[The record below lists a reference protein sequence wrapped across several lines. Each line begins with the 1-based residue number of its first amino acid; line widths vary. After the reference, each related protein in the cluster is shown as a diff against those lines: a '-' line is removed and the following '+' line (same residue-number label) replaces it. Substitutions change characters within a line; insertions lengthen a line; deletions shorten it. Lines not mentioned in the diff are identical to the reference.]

1 MNFFGDERAAEL
13 RDLFFESAEDLL
25 QAMNEGGLEL
35 EERPGDGECLR
46 RVRRAVHTLK
56 GDSAACGFREMSEL
70 AHELE
75 DVLTPG
81 ELGSK
86 GSALVEVVLMAADV
100 FHNMLVAYRGN
111 IQPPAGSELRAHI
124 RKVLQSAE
132 SSPVHAPAL
141 APLTARFSWTEY
153 ESLMISES
161 VKRGEAVYNVAAL
174 LAPDAPVPAAAVQL
188 VRSALLAC
196 GKIIAFRPGE
206 NEEVSHVK
214 QIEAALATKQAVEHI
229 QRKCKIPTMIS
240 EVVVERA
247 EGEATPHRD
256 LLEILLESEAAAV
269 AAGIAGS
276 ARAVEI
282 TQNYDHEAAALDPDA
297 DTEVDA
303 DALGQA
309 GPKPSAPTRPPN
321 PALAA
326 AVENTLRVEAARIDN
341 VMNLVGELIIGK
353 SMLHRTILEFEKHH
367 AKDPLR
373 GKFADALA
381 FQTRVLS
388 DLQKSVMKIRMV
400 PVEQLFRRFP
410 RVVRDVAKQRSRDI
424 ALEIA
429 GQNTDL
435 DKGILDSLAE
445 PLAHLV
451 RNAADHG
458 IEDAALR
465 VAAGKPAR
473 GTVRLNA
480 YHQANQVVIEIA
492 DDGRGLEKEKILRR
506 AIEHGIV
513 SAAEASRLSD
523 NEALN
528 LIFRPG
534 LSTAD
539 EITEISGRGVGL
551 DVVQAALHRLKGTI
565 SIQTVPGKGTTF
577 FLMVPLTLAS
587 IQALMF
593 RVGGRPYAVPLSS
606 VVEIT
611 RIQESEIHIV
621 DGHEVLRLRD
631 HLLTLVRLE
640 RLGGD
645 RQPKGKR
652 LFVVVTSAGS
662 RKCGLIVD
670 SLMGEEE
677 LVMKALEDRLTAS
690 EIISGAS
697 ILGDGT
703 VVLVL
708 NVPAVVARLG
718 RPEPLGAIA

>member
-1 MNFFGDERAAEL
+1 VNFFGDERAAEL
-13 RDLFFESAEDLL
+13 RDLFFESAEELL

-35 EERPGDGECLR
+35 EERPGDGESLR

-75 DVLTPG
+75 DVLTTG
-81 ELGSK
+81 SLGDK
-86 GSALVEVVLMAADV
+86 GATLVEVVLMAADV
-100 FHNMLVAYRGN
+100 FHNMLAAYRGN
-111 IQPPAGSELRAHI
+111 FPPPAGAELRAHI
-124 RKVLQSAE
+124 RKALQSPADDAAE
-132 SSPVHAPAL
+132 EAL
-141 APLTARFSWTEY
+141 APLAVRFTWTEY
-153 ESLMISES
+153 ERLMIGEAI
-161 VKRGEAVYNVAAL
+161 KRGETVYNVAAL
-174 LAPDAPVPAAAVQL
+174 IAAESSMPAAAVQL
-188 VRSALLAC
+188 VRSALQASGNVL
-196 GKIIAFRPGE
+196 AFRPGDD
-206 NEEVSHVK
+206 EELAKVK
-214 QIEAALATKQAVEHI
+214 QIEAAIATRQPVESL
-229 QRKCKIPTMIS
+229 RKKCKVPTMIS
-240 EVVVERA
+240 EVVVQPA
-247 EGEATPHRD
+247 EVEETTHRD
-256 LLEILLESEAAAV
+256 LLEILLESEAKAV
-269 AAGIAGS
+269 ASGIALPPAIVDES
-276 ARAVEI
+276 LNPYADLQEHDEVKAASPAV
-282 TQNYDHEAAALDPDA
+282 
-297 DTEVDA
+297 
-303 DALGQA
+303 
-309 GPKPSAPTRPPN
+309 N

-326 AVENTLRVEAARIDN
+326 AAENSLRVDATRIDN

-367 AKDPLR
+367 SKDPLR

-381 FQTRVLS
+381 FQTRVLG

-410 RVVRDVAKQRSRDI
+410 RVVRDVAKQRGRDI
-424 ALEIA
+424 TLDLA

-435 DKGILDSLAE
+435 DKGILDALAD

-458 IEDAALR
+458 IEDAAPR

-473 GTVRLNA
+473 GTIRLNA
-480 YHQANQVVIEIA
+480 YHQANQVVIEIS
-492 DDGRGLEKEKILRR
+492 DDGRGLDKEKIVRR
-506 AIEHGIV
+506 AIESGII
-513 SAAEASRLSD
+513 SESEAGRLSEM
-523 NEALN
+523 EALH

-539 EITEISGRGVGL
+539 RITEISGRGVGL
-551 DVVQAALHRLKGTI
+551 DVVQTALHRLKGSV

-577 FLMVPLTLAS
+577 LIMVPLTLAS

-593 RVGGRPYAVPLSS
+593 RVGGRPYAVPLSA

-611 RIQESEIHIV
+611 RVQDTEIHIV
-621 DGHEVLRLRD
+621 DNHEVLRLRD
-631 HLLTLVRLE
+631 HLLTLVRLD
-640 RLGGD
+640 RLGGVS
-645 RQPKGKR
+645 QPKGKR

-677 LVMKALEDRLTAS
+677 LVMKALEDRLTSS
-690 EIISGAS
+690 ELISGAS

-708 NVPAVVARLG
+708 NVAAVVARLG
-718 RPEPLGAIA
+718 KAELLGATA